1 MPTDLIAHHE
11 LTAQTPA
18 PLILIVEDEHF
29 QRRLIADIL
38 KREGFETLTA
48 SSGEEALELLQ
59 QPRAQTVDVLLTDW
73 RLPGME
79 GGRLMSLVRERLP
92 ACARVVMTA
101 YGSIAHAVEAIRLG
115 ADDYLAKPFE
125 REALLIT
132 LKRALRTRALERE
145 NGRLRSR
152 LSERD
157 RYGTLI
163 GQAPAMQRLYRTLQ
177 KVASTDATVLIQG
190 ESGTGKELV
199 ARTLHEKSGRAAGPF
214 VAVNCAAI
222 PESLMESELF
232 GYEKGAFTGALRRRE
247 GRFEEAQGGT
257 LFLDEIASMPLAV
270 QATLL
275 RVLQERRVT
284 PLGARGEVVLNVR
297 VVAATHRDLLKLSAE
312 GGFREDLYY
321 RLNVVP
327 VMVPPLRERKE
338 DLPLLVET
346 LVERA
351 SVRHHIPV
359 MSVPSELLPR
369 LHGYHF
375 PGNVRE
381 LGNLLERL
389 VLLSD
394 EGVLQLRDLP
404 SELHEQPGQL
414 GRLGLKFPPE
424 GVVWDDLERSFL
436 QQALGRAEGNRTRA
450 AALLGM
456 SYKTFLYRLEKYGLV
471 S

>member
-1 MPTDLIAHHE
+1 MQSSSLEPSSLVVE
-11 LTAQTPA
+11 S
-18 PLILIVEDEHF
+18 PLPRILIVEDEIF
-29 QRRLIADIL
+29 QRKLIADIL
-38 KREGFETLTA
+38 TREGFETLTA
-48 SSGEEALELLQ
+48 SSAEEALERLQ
-59 QPRAQTVDVLLTDW
+59 LPDAPPVDVLLTDW

-79 GGRLMSLVRERLP
+79 GGQLVRLVRERLP
-92 ACARVVMTA
+92 TCARVVMTA

-132 LKRALRTRALERE
+132 LRRALRTRALERE
-145 NGRLRSR
+145 NLKLRTRLQQQ
-152 LSERD
+152 D
-157 RYGTLI
+157 RFGTLI

-199 ARTLHEKSGRAAGPF
+199 ARTLHEKSARASGPF

-232 GYEKGAFTGALRRRE
+232 GHEKGAFTGALRRRE

-297 VVAATHRDLLKLSAE
+297 VVAATHRELLKLAAE
-312 GGFREDLYY
+312 GGFREDLFY

-327 VMVPPLRERKE
+327 VSVPSLRERKE
-338 DLPLLVET
+338 DLPLLLEA
-346 LVERA
+346 LLERA
-351 SVRHHIPV
+351 SLRHHIPV
-359 MSVPSELLPR
+359 KEVPDALLTR
-369 LHGYHF
+369 LQAYHF

-381 LGNLLERL
+381 LGNLIERL
-389 VLLSD
+389 VLLSED
-394 EGVLQLRDLP
+394 GVLQLRDLP
-404 SELHEQPGQL
+404 PELSERPPALPAL
-414 GRLGLKFPPE
+414 GIKLPPE

-436 QQALGRAEGNRTRA
+436 LQALTRAEGNRTRA
-450 AALLGM
+450 ATLLGM